1 MADKQ
6 DSTPY
11 AGFGIRV
18 CAAVL
23 DLILFLFLAV
33 PLLYAIHGRAYFQSG
48 VPDRGAVDFL
58 NMFVLP
64 NLLVP
69 LLWLLWSAT
78 PGKLAVSIKIA
89 DAETGR
95 KPRLRQ
101 VVIRLLGYY
110 LSALP
115 LGLGFLW
122 ILVDRRK
129 QGWHDKLA
137 GTVVIRTR

>member
-48 VPDRGAVDFL
+48 VSDRGAVDFL